1 MEASGIE
8 PVSAWNRSPNPKYE
22 TSTLLTPPLAA
33 WFHPSTSWTKGREVD
48 GNTNLMDGDG
58 AATVRF
64 SVNAGIW
71 HGGCPLA
78 CGSSPLAW
86 LFPDRFGAYM
96 HGSSQNHDVA

>member
-33 WFHPSTSWTKGREVD
+33 WFHPSASWTKGREVD

-71 HGGCPLA
+71 HGECPSA
-78 CGSSPLAW
+78 CG
-86 LFPDRFGAYM
+86 DRALW
-96 HGSSQNHDVA
+96 HGFSLIDLGRTCTAAVKTTM